1 MARIKRL
8 RIFAGPNGSGKTSL
22 FQYLVKIHAFNEYFH
37 INPDQIALDM
47 AVRVN
52 LNNWP
57 VRFSQAD
64 FFAFLETTPFQQ
76 KASFRF
82 ADTVQL
88 ADKTLSLKSAPPE
101 DASYLYAAV
110 GDFLRHKMLEADSS
124 FSFETVFSHPSKIDA
139 IKTAGERGFIT
150 YLYLIATENP
160 IINIRRV
167 KNRVGRG
174 GHAVP
179 EEKIRNRYRRSMEN
193 LAEAFLLAD
202 RVYFFDN
209 SASSETGAFQYFAE
223 KRDGR
228 LFLSGIPVPSWFEE
242 NILTGLQ

>member
-47 AVRVN
+47 AVSLN

-57 VRFSQAD
+57 VRFSAAD

-88 ADKTLSLKSAPPE
+88 ADKTLSLKSALPE
-101 DASYLYAAV
+101 DASYLYATV

-124 FSFETVFSHPSKIDA
+124 FSFETVFSHPSKIDV
-139 IKTAGERGFIT
+139 IKTAVERGFIT

-160 IINIRRV
+160 LINLDRV
-167 KNRVGRG
+167 KNRVNRG

-179 EEKIRNRYRRSMEN
+179 EEKITDRYRRSMKN
-193 LAEAFLLAD
+193 LAAAFLSAD

-209 SASSETGAFQYFAE
+209 SASSETGAYQYFAE

-228 LFLSGIPVPSWFEE
+228 LFLSGVPVPTWFEE
-242 NILTGLQ
+242 NILTGLR